1 MRNVLERLMF
11 VLTVSFGLLAMVA
24 ALSVHAAEE
33 QASSKF
39 KDPEDGKFDVSGY
52 LDTAYG
58 FLPVL
63 APITEPAVGYGAA
76 AALLFIDRPESD
88 RQGKGYARPNIGMI
102 GGLAT
107 ENGTR
112 GLFGAHIGNWKEGR
126 VRTLVGVV
134 DADVNL
140 TFFGLGGDSA
150 ASGQGVDY
158 TIKPRGGLAGGSY
171 RLGETPYYLGLRY
184 LMASTEVQLED
195 PQISIPGLEP
205 RDFDLDL
212 AALTLTATFD
222 TRNNFFT
229 PTHGWYAD
237 LSVPFYREGLG
248 GDRDFETLALT
259 GIHYRPWTDSLHFA
273 VRATVKASTDDT
285 PFFLRPFVMLRGV
298 QALRFQGEETAEIE
312 TELRWQ
318 FRSRYSL
325 VAFGG
330 AGVARSDTLSSDRDE
345 SVTAGGVGFRYLAA
359 RRHGLHMG
367 LDVAWGPDDPVFY
380 VIVGSAWL
388 RP

>member
-1 MRNVLERLMF
+1 
-11 VLTVSFGLLAMVA
+11 MVI
-24 ALSVHAAEE
+24 ALPLRAAEGP
-33 QASSKF
+33 APSKF
-39 KDPEDGKFDVSGY
+39 KDPDDGKFDVSEY

-76 AALLFIDRPESD
+76 AAMLFVDRPESD
-88 RQGKGYARPNIGMI
+88 RQGKGYARPNIGI
-102 GGLAT
+102 LGGLAT

-112 GLFGAHIGNWKEGR
+112 GLFAGHLGNWMDGR
-126 VRTLVGVV
+126 ARTLVGAI

-150 ASGQGVDY
+150 SSGQGVDY
-158 TIKPRGGLAGGSY
+158 TIKPSGGLAGGSY

-184 LMASTEVQLED
+184 MMASTKVQLEN

-212 AALTLTATFD
+212 AALTLTATVD

-237 LSVPFYREGLG
+237 LSIPFYREGLG

-259 GIHYRPWTDSLHFA
+259 GMHYRPWTDSLHFA

-298 QALRFQGEETAEIE
+298 QALRFQGEEAAEIE
-312 TELRWQ
+312 AELRWQ
-318 FRSRYSL
+318 FRDRYSL

-330 AGVARSDTLSSDRDE
+330 AGVARSETALSDSDE
-345 SVTAGGVGFRYLAA
+345 SVTAGGVGFRYLVA

-367 LDVAWGPDDPVFY
+367 LDVAWGPDDPVIY

>member
-1 MRNVLERLMF
+1 MHKVFERLVF
-11 VLTVSFGLLAMVA
+11 VLTVSFSLLAMVA
-24 ALSVHAAEE
+24 ALPLHAAEE

-39 KDPEDGKFDVSGY
+39 RDPEDGKIDVSEY

-76 AALLFIDRPESD
+76 AAILFVDRPESD
-88 RQGKGYARPNIGMI
+88 RDGKGYARPNIGML

-112 GLFGAHIGNWKEGR
+112 GLFGAHIGNWLDGR
-126 VRTLVGVV
+126 TRTLVGAV

-140 TFFGLGGDSA
+140 TYFGLGGDSA
-150 ASGQGVDY
+150 VSGEGVDY
-158 TIKPRGGLAGGSY
+158 SIKPRGALAGGSY
-171 RLGETPYYLGLRY
+171 RIGETPFWLGLRY
-184 LMASTEVQLED
+184 MLATTEVELQD
-195 PQISIPGLEP
+195 PPTVPGLEP
-205 RDFDLDL
+205 GDFGLDL
-212 AALTLTATFD
+212 AALTLTATLD

-229 PTHGWYAD
+229 PTSGWYAD
-237 LSVPFYREGLG
+237 LSVPFYREALG
-248 GDRDFETLALT
+248 GDRDFETLAMT
-259 GIHYRPWTDSLHFA
+259 AMHYRSWTDSLHFA
-273 VRATVKASTDDT
+273 VRAAAKSSTDDT

-298 QALRFQGEETAEIE
+298 PALRVQGEDTAEIE
-312 TELRWQ
+312 AELRWQ
-318 FRSRYSL
+318 FRGRYSL

-330 AGVARSDTLSSDRDE
+330 AGVARSETALSDRDE
-345 SVTAGGVGFRYLAA
+345 TVTAGGIGFRYLLA

-380 VIVGSAWL
+380 VIVGNAWL

>member
-1 MRNVLERLMF
+1 MLVRLMI

-24 ALSVHAAEE
+24 ALPVRAAEE
-33 QASSKF
+33 QATSKF
-39 KDPEDGKFDVSGY
+39 KDPEDGKFDVSDY

-76 AALLFIDRPESD
+76 AAILFIDRPESD
-88 RQGKGYARPNIGMI
+88 RQGKGYARPNIGI
-102 GGLAT
+102 LGGLAT

-112 GLFGAHIGNWKEGR
+112 GLFAGHLGNWMDGR
-126 VRTLVGVV
+126 ARTLVGAI

-140 TFFGLGGDSA
+140 TYFGLGGESA
-150 ASGQGVDY
+150 TSGQGVDY

-171 RLGETPYYLGLRY
+171 RLAETPYYLGLRY
-184 LMASTEVQLED
+184 MLASTEVRLED
-195 PQISIPGLEP
+195 PQISIPGLES

-237 LSVPFYREGLG
+237 LSIPFYREGLG

-345 SVTAGGVGFRYLAA
+345 SVTAGGLGFRYLVA

>member
-1 MRNVLERLMF
+1 M
-11 VLTVSFGLLAMVA
+11 
-24 ALSVHAAEE
+24 
-33 QASSKF
+33 
-39 KDPEDGKFDVSGY
+39 DGR
-52 LDTAYG
+52 A
-58 FLPVL
+58 
-63 APITEPAVGYGAA
+63 
-76 AALLFIDRPESD
+76 
-88 RQGKGYARPNIGMI
+88 
-102 GGLAT
+102 
-107 ENGTR
+107 
-112 GLFGAHIGNWKEGR
+112 
-126 VRTLVGVV
+126 RTLVGAI
-134 DADVNL
+134 DADINL
-140 TFFGLGGDSA
+140 TYFGLGGDSA
-150 ASGQGVDY
+150 TSGQGVDY

-171 RLGETPYYLGLRY
+171 RLAETPYYLGLRY
-184 LMASTEVQLED
+184 MLASTEVRLED
-195 PQISIPGLEP
+195 PQVSIPGLEP

-259 GIHYRPWTDSLHFA
+259 GMHYRPWTESLHFA
-273 VRATVKASTDDT
+273 VRATVKVSTDNT

-312 TELRWQ
+312 AELRWQ
-318 FRSRYSL
+318 FRGRYSL

-345 SVTAGGVGFRYLAA
+345 SVTAGGVGFRYLVA
-359 RRHGLHMG
+359 RRHGLHLG

>member
-1 MRNVLERLMF
+1 MVPDLF
-11 VLTVSFGLLAMVA
+11 VGFSAAARTFCLLSLISAPP
-24 ALSVHAAEE
+24 LYAAEE
-33 QASSKF
+33 QGQSKF
-39 KDPEDGKFDVSGY
+39 KDAEDGKFDVSGY

-63 APITEPAVGYGAA
+63 APITEPAVGYGAVA
-76 AALLFIDRPESD
+76 AMLFIDRPESD
-88 RQGKGYARPNIGMI
+88 RQGKGHARPNIGI
-102 GGLAT
+102 LGGLAT

-112 GLFGAHIGNWKEGR
+112 GLFAGHLGNWLDGR
-126 VRTLVGVV
+126 ARTLVGAI

-140 TFFGLGGDSA
+140 TYFGLGGESA
-150 ASGQGVDY
+150 RSGQGVDY
-158 TIKPRGGLAGGSY
+158 TIKPSGGLAGGSY
-171 RLGETPYYLGLRY
+171 RLGESPYWLGLRY
-184 LMASTEVQLED
+184 MFAATDVEMENPPVTL
-195 PQISIPGLEP
+195 PGLEP
-205 RDFDLDL
+205 RDFNLDL
-212 AALTLTATFD
+212 AALTLTATLD

-237 LSVPFYREGLG
+237 LSVPFYREALG
-248 GDRDFETLALT
+248 GDRNFETLTLSAM
-259 GIHYRPWTDSLHFA
+259 HYRPWTESLHFA
-273 VRATVKASTDDT
+273 VRAAAKTSTDDT

-298 QALRFQGEETAEIE
+298 QALRFQGEDAAEIE
-312 TELRWQ
+312 AELRWQ
-318 FRSRYSL
+318 FRGRYSV

-330 AGVARSDTLSSDRDE
+330 AGVARSESVVSDSDE
-345 SVTAGGVGFRYLAA
+345 SVTAGGVGFRYLVA